1 MSMILALLAAG
12 SAAAATPADV
22 IGRWKAES
30 RGGVIE
36 ISECGQSICGRLVSS
51 DGLKENPSLK
61 DVNNKDESL
70 RSRPLKNLTIL
81 KGFER
86 KKDEWSGGS
95 IYNAEDGGTY
105 KATITMQD
113 ANHLKLKGCIVWPLC
128 KTQTWT
134 RIR

>member
-12 SAAAATPADV
+12 TAAAAAPSDV
-22 IGRWKAES
+22 VGRWKTES
-30 RGGVIE
+30 RGGIVE
-36 ISECGQSICGRLVSS
+36 ITECGQSICGRLVSS
-51 DGLKENPSLK
+51 EGLKANPALK

-70 RSRPLKNLTIL
+70 RSRPLKNMLLL
-81 KGFER
+81 KGFTR

-113 ANHLKLKGCIVWPLC
+113 PNRLKLKGCIVWPLC
-128 KTQTWT
+128 KAQTWT

>member
-1 MSMILALLAAG
+1 M
-12 SAAAATPADV
+12 
-22 IGRWKAES
+22 
-30 RGGVIE
+30 IE
-36 ISECGQSICGRLVSS
+36 ISECGQSICGKLVSS

>member
-12 SAAAATPADV
+12 TAAAAAPSDV
-22 IGRWKAES
+22 VGRWKTES
-30 RGGVIE
+30 RGGIVE
-36 ISECGQSICGRLVSS
+36 ITECGQSICGRLVSS
-51 DGLKENPSLK
+51 EGLKANPALK

-70 RSRPLKNLTIL
+70 RSRPLKNMLLL
-81 KGFER
+81 KGFTR

-113 ANHLKLKGCIVWPLC
+113 PNRLKLKGCIVWPLC